1 MREEIERKAL
11 DAAIWLESK
20 REAGTLTNQ
29 EIYVGQE
36 VLFMVVSGLIGREV
50 FELISAEQPE
60 IESTVKEA

>member
-20 REAGTLTNQ
+20 REAGTLTDQ